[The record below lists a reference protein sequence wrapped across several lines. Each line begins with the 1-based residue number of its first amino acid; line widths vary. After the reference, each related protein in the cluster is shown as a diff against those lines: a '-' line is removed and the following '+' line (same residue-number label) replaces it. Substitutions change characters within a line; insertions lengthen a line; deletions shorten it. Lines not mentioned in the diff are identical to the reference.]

1 MLIVAGEHDLLRA
14 PEYWKDLAAQIPRST
29 VKVFERAR
37 HCAHIEHAAA
47 FNRLAIDFLE
57 EQTS

>member
-1 MLIVAGEHDLLRA
+1 ME
-14 PEYWKDLAAQIPRST
+14 AAIPGST

-47 FNRLAIDFLE
+47 FNALALGFL
-57 EQTS
+57 QKHASSR